1 MNFFFTKPPNYLVLK
16 HFYLLELLARAGKE
30 PIKINSKSL
39 HCIIISLSRN
49 TYFRTPLTTK
59 FCKPRYLAAMK
70 KSNRK
75 RRGCLRPTTFAI
87 WLILLMTSSP
97 LNYNGYCMNLRQD
110 PIKILP
116 NSSNDIF
123 PSDPVKNEEENEKS
137 KPNPKLDGNLLVTG
151 IYVIFSSLFLAI
163 GSVLTIM
170 ILSYLRNISL
180 AKQCVLLF
188 LYKDVLATWILLI
201 YLWQIRVLFCYYYG
215 DGFGIDFL
223 PDKMIS
229 FVMYCFIL
237 VLLFM
242 INLISAIRFYMMKT
256 KLLDPPMPWGEDE
269 ISGIRKIRA
278 SCVFLAAAITTTL
291 HCFGLFPRLH
301 FAFTG
306 NDGLVFSKAAL
317 IYPGLLILLLI
328 TCTLLLIASWF
339 YQSAGSSN
347 IVDSI
352 IPRQMIYFVWFCI
365 TFLSLTLLMG
375 LSNVFGMIIQW
386 KINQAIAS
394 LTEVIIPCLILFGSD
409 QLKCYATKS
418 FKSMVEE
425 AFLLNIYIVP
435 TFLMMFINGSLY
447 IIYQTFDL

>member
-1 MNFFFTKPPNYLVLK
+1 MN
-16 HFYLLELLARAGKE
+16 G
-30 PIKINSKSL
+30 
-39 HCIIISLSRN
+39 
-49 TYFRTPLTTK
+49 
-59 FCKPRYLAAMK
+59 
-70 KSNRK
+70 K
-75 RRGCLRPTTFAI
+75 RRGCLRPTIFAI
-87 WLILLMTSSP
+87 WLILFMTSSP
-97 LNYNGYCMNLRQD
+97 LNYKGDCMNLRQD
-110 PIKILP
+110 PIKILQ
-116 NSSNDIF
+116 NRSNNVL
-123 PSDPVKNEEENEKS
+123 PTVKNEEENEKS
-137 KPNPKLDGNLLVTG
+137 KTNPKLDGNLLVTG
-151 IYVIFSSLFLAI
+151 ICVIFSSLFLAI
-163 GSVLTIM
+163 GSVVTFM

-188 LYKDVLATWILLI
+188 LYKDVLATWIFLT

-215 DGFGIDFL
+215 NGFGIDFL

-256 KLLDPPMPWGEDE
+256 KMLDPPMPWGEDE

-278 SCVFLAAAITTTL
+278 SCVFLAVAITTTL
-291 HCFGLFPRLH
+291 HFFGLFPRLH

-306 NDGLVFSKAAL
+306 NDGIVFSKAAL

-339 YQSAGSSN
+339 YQSAGNSN

-352 IPRQMIYFVWFCI
+352 IPRQMIYFVWYFI
-365 TFLSLTLLMG
+365 TFLFVTLFLAM
-375 LSNVFGMIIQW
+375 SNVFGRITRW
-386 KINQAIAS
+386 KINQVIIS
-394 LTEVIIPCLILFGSD
+394 ITEVIIPSLILFGSD

-418 FKSMVEE
+418 LTSVVEE

-435 TFLMMFINGSLY
+435 TFLVVFINGSLY
-447 IIYQTFDL
+447 IVYQIYDI

>member
-1 MNFFFTKPPNYLVLK
+1 
-16 HFYLLELLARAGKE
+16 
-30 PIKINSKSL
+30 
-39 HCIIISLSRN
+39 
-49 TYFRTPLTTK
+49 
-59 FCKPRYLAAMK
+59 MK
-70 KSNRK
+70 KSNGK
-75 RRGCLRPTTFAI
+75 RRGCLRPTMCAI
-87 WLILLMTSSP
+87 WLIIFMTSSP
-97 LNYNGYCMNLRQD
+97 LNYNGDCMNLRQD
-110 PIKILP
+110 PVKIRQSRSNNVLP
-116 NSSNDIF
+116 TE
-123 PSDPVKNEEENEKS
+123 PVKNEDETEKS
-137 KPNPKLDGNLLVTG
+137 EHNPKLDGNILVTR

-163 GSVLTIM
+163 GSVLTIT

-188 LYKDVLATWILLI
+188 LYKDVLVTWMFLI
-201 YLWQIRVLFCYYYG
+201 YLWQIRVLFCYYHG
-215 DGFGIDFL
+215 NGFGIDFL

-237 VLLFM
+237 LLLFM

-256 KLLDPPMPWGEDE
+256 KMLDPPMPWGEDE

-317 IYPGLLILLLI
+317 IYPGLLISLLM
-328 TCTLLLIASWF
+328 TCTFLLIASWF

-375 LSNVFGMIIQW
+375 LSDVFGLFIRW
-386 KINQAIAS
+386 KINQVIAS
-394 LTEVIIPCLILFGSD
+394 VTEVIIPCLILFGSD
-409 QLKCYATKS
+409 QLKCYATKT
-418 FKSMVEE
+418 FKSMYEE

-435 TFLMMFINGSLY
+435 TCLMVFINGSIY